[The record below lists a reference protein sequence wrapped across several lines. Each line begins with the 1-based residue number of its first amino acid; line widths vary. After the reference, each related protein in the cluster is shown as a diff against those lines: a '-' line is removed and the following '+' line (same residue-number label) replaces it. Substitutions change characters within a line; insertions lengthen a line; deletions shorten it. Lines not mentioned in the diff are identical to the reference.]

1 MIILKEVGDDTLVL
15 FGNSD
20 IDHAPAL
27 LCIGAGKTKAD
38 ALAEAVKTLS
48 DAVGEVCRIAPV
60 PDVEGLFPLVLY
72 FGTAADANECS
83 EMIQTCKPNLVAR
96 HL

>member
-1 MIILKEVGDDTLVL
+1 MIELRQVGDDYLVL
-15 FGNSD
+15 FGSCGGE
-20 IDHAPAL
+20 HLTGA
-27 LCIGAGKTKAD
+27 CIGAGKTKAD

-48 DAVGEVCRIAPV
+48 DAMGEVCKIAPV

-72 FGTAADANECS
+72 FGTQADANECAQ
-83 EMIQTCKPNLVAR
+83 MIEACKPNLVAK